1 RPMTVFAQPPSSVR
15 NAGFAQGTV
24 AGFAPARASASLAD
38 AASFADTAAVQV
50 RDLSFY
56 YGKFQGLKNV
66 SLDIARKKVTA
77 FIGPSGCGKST
88 LLRTFNRMFDL

>member
-1 RPMTVFAQPPSSVR
+1 MTQPKIII
-15 NAGFAQGTV
+15 
-24 AGFAPARASASLAD
+24 
-38 AASFADTAAVQV
+38 

-66 SLDIARKKVTA
+66 SLDIAQQKITA

-88 LLRTFNRMFDL
+88 LLRTLNRMYDLYPGHRAVGEIMLNGENILKPGIDLNSLRAR